1 VNVIVPKPF
10 LLYSVPLMNSFNKT
24 ESAFF
29 SRAGYASWGLSL
41 SSVYLRLKIYNRFSH
56 ILWRFFQN
64 NSNTF
69 VLLTQQVENYV
80 WYKSKTATKYVMRVA
95 RKQYHLHM
103 PINVQNLEIKMHNP
117 SKYQSHCVI
126 NCTMTVY
133 RLSMN
138 TVNNNSVS

>member
-1 VNVIVPKPF
+1 
-10 LLYSVPLMNSFNKT
+10 
-24 ESAFF
+24 
-29 SRAGYASWGLSL
+29 
-41 SSVYLRLKIYNRFSH
+41 
-56 ILWRFFQN
+56 
-64 NSNTF
+64 
-69 VLLTQQVENYV
+69 
-80 WYKSKTATKYVMRVA
+80 MRVA